1 MNILVLPDV
10 FWPDHTGGITKSLLP
25 EVQELVNRGHRVVVM
40 ARKLARNLPFHETIE
55 GYELYRYPS
64 PSKGTAFYRLYPLF
78 SLRQVPKLVAN
89 LHEEFCFDVAYIQ
102 NAFQAI
108 GLSQCI
114 HQIPC
119 VYVFQAPAPREIEI
133 ESAKGKYGLAT
144 PLVKLV
150 NRWIK
155 AKEKQALAHAS
166 AIIVRSRF
174 MEGEMCELYN
184 GVGQGKTICIPLCV
198 DTQRFSFVESSS
210 GIRQELGL
218 PIDRPVLLTVRRL
231 VARMGL
237 ENLVAGMKHVVK
249 QIPDVLLLIG
259 GKGYLENSL
268 QVQVHELNLETN
280 IRFLG
285 FIPEE
290 ALPKYYQAA
299 DLFVMPTAALEG
311 FGLSTIES
319 LSCGTP
325 VIATP
330 VGANP
335 EVLGPLGGEFLCE
348 DITPEALAERIIWF
362 FDRGVGADLRKRCR
376 DYCESNFSV
385 GKVVNSIE
393 KVLKEVSRK
402 S

>member
-1 MNILVLPDV
+1 
-10 FWPDHTGGITKSLLP
+10 
-25 EVQELVNRGHRVVVM
+25 
-40 ARKLARNLPFHETIE
+40 
-55 GYELYRYPS
+55 
-64 PSKGTAFYRLYPLF
+64 
-78 SLRQVPKLVAN
+78 
-89 LHEEFCFDVAYIQ
+89 
-102 NAFQAI
+102 
-108 GLSQCI
+108 
-114 HQIPC
+114 
-119 VYVFQAPAPREIEI
+119 
-133 ESAKGKYGLAT
+133 
-144 PLVKLV
+144 
-150 NRWIK
+150 
-155 AKEKQALAHAS
+155 
-166 AIIVRSRF
+166 
-174 MEGEMCELYN
+174 
-184 GVGQGKTICIPLCV
+184 
-198 DTQRFSFVESSS
+198 
-210 GIRQELGL
+210 
-218 PIDRPVLLTVRRL
+218 
-231 VARMGL
+231 
-237 ENLVAGMKHVVK
+237 MKHVVK
-249 QIPDVLLLIG
+249 QIQMLPSG
-259 GKGYLENSL
+259 GGYLENSL

-385 GKVVNSIE
+385 GKVVN
-393 KVLKEVSRK
+393 
-402 S
+402 